1 MDLKSTPEDFSTP
14 RIGAT
19 PPLGGEPGGGPA
31 PGAQPFQ
38 SFMQGPAGALAQPS
52 GATLS
57 SPFDLAHQQMIP
69 ATPTFDTLL
78 TQVNAAQTTL
88 GDISTQFNTPNLKLK
103 QSSKYLLKNKMSDA
117 NDHIFSAAN
126 KLGLETPE
134 PSAAPA
140 GPFGKFIGMIT
151 DGQNQLQAAQ
161 KQLQSLKDKGN
172 QLSPADMLLVQ
183 VKLNLAQQELEYSSV
198 VLSKAID
205 DIKML
210 FNVQL

>member
-1 MDLKSTPEDFSTP
+1 MDLKNSPEDFSSP

-19 PPLGGEPGGGPA
+19 PSVGSEPKMGTPT
-31 PGAQPFQ
+31 PSQSFQ
-38 SFMQGPAGALAQPS
+38 SFMQGQASPLSQAQGAS
-52 GATLS
+52 LS
-57 SPFDLAHQQMIP
+57 SPFDLPHQQVLP

-78 TQVNAAQTTL
+78 TQVNAAHATL
-88 GDISTQFNTPNLKLK
+88 GDISTQLNTPNLKLK
-103 QSSKYLLKNKMSDA
+103 QSSKYLLKNKLSDA
-117 NDHIFSAAN
+117 NDHIYSASI
-126 KLGLETPE
+126 KLGLEPPEATP
-134 PSAAPA
+134 APA

-151 DGQNQLQAAQ
+151 NGQNQLQEAQ
-161 KQLQSLKDKGN
+161 KQLQSLKDKGS

-205 DIKML
+205 DLKML